1 MAADWKVSATLVGD
15 STSMERS
22 FGNVGAKASTMAA
35 DFDKAEGKSRSFK
48 GALDTAG
55 EAAGGAEGKFM
66 GTADLLDGLGGAFG
80 LPTSGATTM
89 FRAFGDLSGG
99 FEAIQPLIG
108 GLGTMF
114 SSLGATLITP
124 PVGIILLIGALAA
137 ALVVAYQKS
146 ETFRNIV
153 QGAFGAVKT
162 VIGDVVDFIGGLPQ
176 AFMNVAGAIK
186 DAILWPYKTAFNLIA
201 RLWNDT
207 VGQLS
212 FHVPDW
218 VPGIGGKGFSMP
230 QLPTFHTGGVVGQ
243 GITPGTPMPIMA
255 LAGETVSSLAGAGG
269 GGGVTVIVQG
279 NVLDGRQLADL
290 VQNALLRKQRTTPL
304 GFAS

>member
-1 MAADWKVSATLVGD
+1 MAADWKITSTLVGD
-15 STSMERS
+15 SQSMERS
-22 FGNVGAKASTMAA
+22 FSNVGSKATEMATS
-35 DFDKAEGKSRSFK
+35 FDKAESKTRTFK
-48 GALDTAG
+48 GSMESAG

-66 GTADLLDGLGGAFG
+66 GTADILDGLGGAFG

-108 GLGTMF
+108 GVGTMF

-162 VIGDVVDFIGGLPQ
+162 VIGDVVGFVEGLPGV
-176 AFMNVAGAIK
+176 FMNVAGAIR
-186 DAILWPYKTAFNLIA
+186 DAILWPYKTAFNLVA
-201 RLWNDT
+201 KGWNST

-212 FHVPDW
+212 FSVPDW
-218 VPGIGGKGFSMP
+218 VPGLGGKGFSMP
-230 QLPTFHTGGVVGQ
+230 KLPTFHTGGVVGQ
-243 GITPGTPMPIMA
+243 GITPGTPMPILA
-255 LAGETVSSLAGAGG
+255 LAGETVSPLADAGG
-269 GGGVTVIVQG
+269 SGITIVVQG
-279 NVLDGRQLADL
+279 NVLDGRGLADL
-290 VQNALLRKQRTTPL
+290 VQAALLRKQQTTPL
-304 GFAS
+304 GFVT